1 MTLEIYEGIVTVI
14 PILREEPPKSRRL
27 GASLPPAERPLI
39 GLGEPLPARIED
51 MSVRSTAFLD
61 RERDDPSLPRM
72 AILYED
78 SMGEVKLKVRKLD
91 YTSSTVTGDGGPSAE
106 LAEVD
111 VLRDTLDLGSSML
124 IPVPNPLGMVL
135 PVRPAAV
142 MFVVFFL
149 LTKRRGLWC

>member
-27 GASLPPAERPLI
+27 GASLAPADLPLK

-61 RERDDPSLPRM
+61 RERDDSSWPQM

-78 SMGEVKLKVRKLD
+78 SMGEVKLKVRKLVHM
-91 YTSSTVTGDGGPSAE
+91 SSTVLGDGGPEAE

-111 VLRDTLDLGSSML
+111 VLKDTLDLGSSML
-124 IPVPNPLGMVL
+124 IPVPNPLGMVS
-135 PVRPAAV
+135 PSPPSAV
-142 MFVVFFL
+142 MFVFSS
-149 LTKRRGLWC
+149 C